1 MIEINPV
8 LIDQHRFL
16 GVQIYLPKCTLRLL
30 FNMKV
35 ICLDES
41 FDVKSIEK
49 KCLIPLIGCKR
60 GSFEEMVESSCI
72 QISDSALKTGAEYSM
87 SVKEAI
93 ICVFQN
99 VQ

>member
-30 FNMKV
+30 FNMKL

-49 KCLIPLIGCKR
+49 KCSVPLIGCKR
-60 GSFEEMVESSCI
+60 GTFEEMIESSCI
-72 QISDSALKTGAEYSM
+72 QISDLAINAGAVCSM

-93 ICVFQN
+93 ACVFQN
-99 VQ
+99 IQ